1 MIDTDVLQKT
11 MKKTDHNKSIVAF
24 ENEPWYAEI
33 CMFNDIGLCRTKSAN
48 LDSLICALFSLGYE
62 LILLRRQEDFYI
74 CQKQ

>member
-1 MIDTDVLQKT
+1 MIETDVLQKNT
-11 MKKTDHNKSIVAF
+11 KKTDHIKSIVAF

-33 CMFNDIGLCRTKSAN
+33 RMFNDIGLCRTKSAN

-62 LILLRRQEDFYI
+62 LILVQRQEEFYI